1 MPIPTPRQAA
11 EELARRSLSDFART
25 MIPALDLTPFHR
37 SYYDTLDRFA
47 RGEIR
52 RLIVSIP
59 PQHGKSLGS
68 SVLLPA
74 YLLGRQ
80 PDRRIA
86 LASYNLRLASRFNRQ
101 IQRLMDASAYRSI
114 FPRTR
119 LKRSSAKDRGTL
131 RTAEEFELVGSRGG
145 LLSVGRDGA
154 LTGRP
159 VDVFILG
166 RPVQKCAGGQLAA
179 RPRPRVGL
187 VQRRRQNPAAQRL
200 AGTARLHTLARGRPD
215 RPDRRPGTHNGHKR
229 SRAAT
234 GRAVLVAPTQ
244 FRGGQTGPA
253 HERPT
258 RADRASRS
266 GRPAT
271 RPNCWSRSAGSIPC
285 YSKRCIREIPLR
297 PRACSHGDRFAT
309 YDKLPERT
317 IKKGNYTDTADSGED
332 YLCSVCYETGTDDT
346 IYITDVLYTPLG
358 MEATEPLVAAMLQR
372 NGTRTARI
380 ESNNGGRGFARAVAQ
395 TVSAD
400 AHRVVPPVP
409 EQGSARAV
417 ECDRSGGTHPDA
429 RRLASSL
436 ERILRRRGLVPPAF
450 PLEPARRR
458 ARRSDRHR
466 RDRVRRTGK
475 MYPGGRIQRISP
487 PKADQE
493 PTQTAGIFF
502 RKCRLFTKG

>member
-101 IQRLMDASAYRSI
+101 IQRLMDASAYRSV

-159 VDVFILG
+159 VDLFILDDLYKNAQEANSPLVRDHAWDWYNAVVKTRLHNDSQELLVFTRWHEDDLIG
-166 RPVQKCAGGQLAA
+166 RIAA
-179 RPRPRVGL
+179 REPITDINEVGQRPAGPSSWLRLNFEAVKQGPPTSADP
-187 VQRRRQNPAAQRL
+187 RRQGEPLWPARHSSELLEQKRRLDPMLFETMYQGNPSSAE
-200 AGTARLHTLARGRPD
+200 G
-215 RPDRRPGTHNGHKR
+215 
-229 SRAAT
+229 
-234 GRAVLVAPTQ
+234 VL
-244 FRGGQTGPA
+244 
-253 HERPT
+253 
-258 RADRASRS
+258 
-266 GRPAT
+266 
-271 RPNCWSRSAGSIPC
+271 
-285 YSKRCIREIPLR
+285 Y
-297 PRACSHGDRFAT
+297 GDRFAT

-380 ESNNGGRGFARAVAQ
+380 ESNNGGRGFARAVAKLCPQ
-395 TVSAD
+395 TRIEWFHQYRNKEARVLSNATEVAARIRMPEDWHRRWSEFYGDVVSFRRLFRSNRRDD
-400 AHRVVPPVP
+400 APDVLTGIV
-409 EQGSARAV
+409 ETESAGPGKCIRAV
-417 ECDRSGGTHPDA
+417 GFSG
-429 RRLASSL
+429 
-436 ERILRRRGLVPPAF
+436 
-450 PLEPARRR
+450 
-458 ARRSDRHR
+458 
-466 RDRVRRTGK
+466 
-475 MYPGGRIQRISP
+475 
-487 PKADQE
+487 
-493 PTQTAGIFF
+493 
-502 RKCRLFTKG
+502 

>member
-159 VDVFILG
+159 VDVFILDDLYKNAQEANSPLVRDHAWDWYNAVVKTRLHNDSQELLVFTRWHEDDLIG
-166 RPVQKCAGGQLAA
+166 RIAA
-179 RPRPRVGL
+179 R
-187 VQRRRQNPAAQRL
+187 
-200 AGTARLHTLARGRPD
+200 
-215 RPDRRPGTHNGHKR
+215 
-229 SRAAT
+229 
-234 GRAVLVAPTQ
+234 
-244 FRGGQTGPA
+244 
-253 HERPT
+253 
-258 RADRASRS
+258 
-266 GRPAT
+266 
-271 RPNCWSRSAGSIPC
+271 
-285 YSKRCIREIPLR
+285 
-297 PRACSHGDRFAT
+297 
-309 YDKLPERT
+309 
-317 IKKGNYTDTADSGED
+317 
-332 YLCSVCYETGTDDT
+332 
-346 IYITDVLYTPLG
+346 
-358 MEATEPLVAAMLQR
+358 
-372 NGTRTARI
+372 
-380 ESNNGGRGFARAVAQ
+380 
-395 TVSAD
+395 
-400 AHRVVPPVP
+400 
-409 EQGSARAV
+409 
-417 ECDRSGGTHPDA
+417 
-429 RRLASSL
+429 
-436 ERILRRRGLVPPAF
+436 
-450 PLEPARRR
+450 
-458 ARRSDRHR
+458 
-466 RDRVRRTGK
+466 
-475 MYPGGRIQRISP
+475 
-487 PKADQE
+487 
-493 PTQTAGIFF
+493 
-502 RKCRLFTKG
+502 

>member
-11 EELARRSLSDFART
+11 EELARRSLNDFART

-101 IQRLMDASAYRSI
+101 IQRLMDASAYRSV

-145 LLSVGRDGA
+145 LLSVGRNGA

-159 VDVFILG
+159 VDVFILDDLYKNAQEANSPLV
-166 RPVQKCAGGQLAA
+166 RDHAWDWYNAVVKTRLHNDSQELLVFTRWHQHHHIPANRA
-179 RPRPRVGL
+179 RPR
-187 VQRRRQNPAAQRL
+187 A
-200 AGTARLHTLARGRPD
+200 
-215 RPDRRPGTHNGHKR
+215 
-229 SRAAT
+229 
-234 GRAVLVAPTQ
+234 
-244 FRGGQTGPA
+244 
-253 HERPT
+253 PT

-266 GRPAT
+266 GRPGT

-297 PRACSHGDRFAT
+297 PRACS
-309 YDKLPERT
+309 
-317 IKKGNYTDTADSGED
+317 
-332 YLCSVCYETGTDDT
+332 
-346 IYITDVLYTPLG
+346 
-358 MEATEPLVAAMLQR
+358 TE
-372 NGTRTARI
+372 
-380 ESNNGGRGFARAVAQ
+380 
-395 TVSAD
+395 TVS
-400 AHRVVPPVP
+400 PPTTNCP
-409 EQGSARAV
+409 N
-417 ECDRSGGTHPDA
+417 
-429 RRLASSL
+429 
-436 ERILRRRGLVPPAF
+436 
-450 PLEPARRR
+450 
-458 ARRSDRHR
+458 
-466 RDRVRRTGK
+466 
-475 MYPGGRIQRISP
+475 GR
-487 PKADQE
+487 
-493 PTQTAGIFF
+493 
-502 RKCRLFTKG
+502 